1 MLKNIIKVGVLIGGI
16 IYLTS
21 PNINYKKSNEEKW
34 QEFLNEQERKEIEF
48 LSSRED
54 FWENLNG
61 DDIDSLLK
69 VLDFRNSVKQKLNI
83 KDD

>member
-1 MLKNIIKVGVLIGGI
+1 MLKNTILVSAIIGGI
-16 IYLTS
+16 FYLTS
-21 PNINYKKSNEEKW
+21 PNINYEKSNEQKW
-34 QEFLNEQERKEIEF
+34 QEFLNEQRKKEIEF